1 MRFFAVALVLAP
13 IAVRADAQK
22 DKTLALAAVTARGGA
37 DPDDASTMSDAVT
50 ELLVEDGRVR
60 LVERQELQRVM
71 KEQALA
77 QSGVMSDE
85 VQLKVAQLVNARF
98 IAVGTVQ
105 KKSGRYVLSL
115 RAIDSESGQVA
126 FAQTLKV
133 GSDEQIEAGSQ
144 QLARKMIDKLLPGT
158 SSQAQASNDAIGD
171 FDAGQVKD
179 GARQLVRAISMKFPK
194 LAGTII
200 EALPNGTASCSFPM
214 SNIGFSGQFFE
225 ISGVD
230 DVTGQERTKG
240 YFLLSRLNQQGCSGR
255 LKSEPGQAIVNG
267 DTLTPVP
274 IKFDV
279 MPLEAASGAQ
289 PELAKLLTDETRA
302 AVETLPQFQ
311 LSKDPQLTAMGRVAG
326 PRGRR
331 SVEVQVLD
339 KKGNVVAKVDQQLG
353 F

>member
-1 MRFFAVALVLAP
+1 MN
-13 IAVRADAQK
+13 
-22 DKTLALAAVTARGGA
+22 
-37 DPDDASTMSDAVT
+37 DAVT
-50 ELLVEDGRVR
+50 ELLVDDGRVR
-60 LVERQELQRVM
+60 LVERQELQKVM

-77 QSGVMSDE
+77 QSGAMSDE

-105 KKSGRYVLSL
+105 KKGSRYVLSL
-115 RAIDSESGQVA
+115 RAIDAESGQVA
-126 FAQTLKV
+126 FAQSLKV

-144 QLARKMIDKLLPGT
+144 QLARKMVDKLLPGT
-158 SSQAQASNDAIGD
+158 SSQASASNDTVGD
-171 FDAGQVKD
+171 FDVAQVKD
-179 GARQLVRAISMKFPK
+179 GARSLVRALSMKFPK
-194 LAGTII
+194 LAGKIV
-200 EALPNGTASCSFPM
+200 ESLPNGTASCSFP
-214 SNIGFSGQFFE
+214 STSIGFAGQFFE
-225 ISGVD
+225 ISGID

-240 YFLLSRLNQQGCSGR
+240 YFLLSRLNPQGCTGR
-255 LKSEPGQAIVNG
+255 IKPEQGQAIVGG

-279 MPLEAASGAQ
+279 MPLEAGSGTQA
-289 PELAKLLTDETRA
+289 ELAKLFTDETKA

-311 LSKDPQLTAMGRVAG
+311 LSKDPQLTATGRVAG

-339 KKGNVVAKVDQQLG
+339 KKGNVVAKLDQQLG